1 MKVDVGLFDNFS
13 VLLSRLS
20 GNNFDTAGRKL
31 TKTQGRG
38 ELFQL

>member
-20 GNNFDTAGRKL
+20 GDNFDTAGRKL
-31 TKTQGRG
+31 AETKSRR